1 MYSWQKCYSKWGLE
15 EAQILKNYTKSNA
28 VLISQ
33 KSNTNTVIEESTT
46 PVSQILAHRE
56 ELCWKLV
63 EDFNTMEHTQV
74 LIIFLTSLEWQIINR
89 ERVGMPKMPTSWFP
103 IVLFSMGIQ
112 HGPVCCTQN
121 HPKPCIHCLGSWTE
135 TPNTLMFEERM
146 VIMEVLLYADEFYLR
161 RHNGNL
167 FC

>member
-1 MYSWQKCYSKWGLE
+1 M
-15 EAQILKNYTKSNA
+15 KSNA

-74 LIIFLTSLEWQIINR
+74 LIIFLTSLE
-89 ERVGMPKMPTSWFP
+89 
-103 IVLFSMGIQ
+103 
-112 HGPVCCTQN
+112 
-121 HPKPCIHCLGSWTE
+121 
-135 TPNTLMFEERM
+135 
-146 VIMEVLLYADEFYLR
+146 
-161 RHNGNL
+161 
-167 FC
+167 

>member
-63 EDFNTMEHTQV
+63 EDLNTMEHTEV

-103 IVLFSMGIQ
+103 IVLFSMGMVQ
-112 HGPVCCTQN
+112 CAAPKTTQN
-121 HPKPCIHCLGSWTE
+121 LAFTAWEAEQKHQILSC
-135 TPNTLMFEERM
+135 
-146 VIMEVLLYADEFYLR
+146 LR
-161 RHNGNL
+161 REWSL
-167 FC
+167 WKYYFM